1 MPKQIYIDSQ
11 GNEIEVSGTI
21 NTGALLPMSGSDN
34 DKVADR
40 ITALESGIGNIIS
53 GTISGTVSC
62 ANNTVTEVGSI
73 TLNIGRYLIIACIDW
88 ATNATGF
95 RQVSFGNSINPA
107 RSGASTTS
115 ACSGKET
122 YNQGLEFLT
131 VTNDNTVVKFYGWQ
145 DSGSSLNAYPYI
157 YAMKIN

>member
-1 MPKQIYIDSQ
+1 MAKQIYIDEN
-11 GNEIEVSGTI
+11 GNEQLVSGTI
-21 NTGALLPMSGSDN
+21 NNAELLPIESGSATNTKDYI
-34 DKVADR
+34 DSG
-40 ITALESGIGNIIS
+40 LSGIGNIIS

-73 TLNIGRYLIIACIDW
+73 TLDIGRYLIIACIDW
-88 ATNATGF
+88 GTNATGF

-107 RSGASTTS
+107 RNGATTTS

-122 YNQGLEFLT
+122 YNQVLEFLA
-131 VTNDNTVVKFYGWQ
+131 VTNDNTVVNVYGWQ
-145 DSGSSLNAYPYI
+145 DSGSSLNAFPYI